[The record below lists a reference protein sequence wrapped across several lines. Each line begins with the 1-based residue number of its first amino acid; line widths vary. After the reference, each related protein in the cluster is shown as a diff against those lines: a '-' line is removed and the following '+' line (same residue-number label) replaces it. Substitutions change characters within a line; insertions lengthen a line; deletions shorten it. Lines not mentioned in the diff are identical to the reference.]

1 MAARNQNLMIV
12 FFNGAFLPEA
22 EAVVPLSD
30 RGFLL
35 GDGLFETV
43 RVAGGKPFRFAQHME
58 RLAAGADFLKIKL
71 PFNPVE
77 LQKFAGKL
85 IALNRLPESVL
96 RLTLT
101 RGSGVRGYSTKGA
114 NNPVLA
120 MTLHPLPPSNALP
133 WNLITS
139 SLRIPAGDPLGAF
152 KTTSKVLNVLARA
165 EAEAGGADEALLVN
179 TSGEVM
185 EAAGGNIFWISC
197 GQVCTVPVGRGALPG
212 VTRAV
217 VFEICEQLGLKISEF
232 FAAPEH
238 LRQAEGLFVTQTVLG
253 IVPVITLDHIPIA
266 SSPLVDQVVH
276 AYGKIV
282 RGETGGF

>member
-1 MAARNQNLMIV
+1 MIV
-12 FFNGAFLPEA
+12 FLNGAFLPEA
-22 EAVVPLSD
+22 EAVVSLSD

-43 RVAGGKPFRFAQHME
+43 RVANGQPFRFSQHME

-71 PFNPVE
+71 PFTSVE

-85 IALNRLPESVL
+85 IALNQLPESVL

-114 NNPVLA
+114 DKPVLA
-120 MTLHPLPPSNALP
+120 MTLHPLPLSSALP
-133 WNLITS
+133 WSLITS
-139 SLRIPAGDPLGAF
+139 SLRIPAGDALAAF

-165 EAEAGGADEALLVN
+165 EAEAGGADEALLLN

-185 EAAGGNIFWISC
+185 ETAGGNIFWISC
-197 GQVCTVPVGRGALPG
+197 GQVCTVPTGRGALPG

-217 VFEICEQLGLKISEF
+217 VLEICKQLDLKIKELIATPDQICQSE
-232 FAAPEH
+232 
-238 LRQAEGLFVTQTVLG
+238 GVFVTQAVLG
-253 IVPVITLDHIPIA
+253 IVPVISLDHFTIA
-266 SSPLVDQVVH
+266 SSPLVEQLVYAYSEIVH
-276 AYGKIV
+276 
-282 RGETGGF
+282 GETGGF